1 MSSCS
6 IGSLY
11 LARTEWFDSP
21 YFRAVMV
28 MVMVMGTYCI
38 AMLVPNV
45 QSLVAVVGSV
55 TGSFFTALF
64 IPSILELAY
73 LRHLKE
79 KKPMAEKRGRQHKTP
94 PLESEWEGGPSQALK
109 RTLLESSYVQSQS
122 QSSHTMPTNV
132 YQPRHRNRH
141 HHSSSNSTTT
151 TRSKRERER
160 RNTNTHRIHR
170 RRKKKNYL
178 FDKIGAWCLLLVGS
192 IFALIGSYFSI
203 RDIYHWKIWMIG
215 TTKTKTWNLQ
225 LATLVQ

>member
-1 MSSCS
+1 MGFTVLSCGHGHGNVLHCHVGTQCPILSSRGGFRYW
-6 IGSLY
+6 ILLHRIIHTTHLGISLPP
-11 LARTEWFDSP
+11 TP
-21 YFRAVMV
+21 KKKTMV
-28 MVMVMGTYCI
+28 
-38 AMLVPNV
+38 
-45 QSLVAVVGSV
+45 
-55 TGSFFTALF
+55 
-64 IPSILELAY
+64 
-73 LRHLKE
+73 
-79 KKPMAEKRGRQHKTP
+79 EKRGRQHKTP

-109 RTLLESSYVQSQS
+109 RTLLESSYAQSQS

-132 YQPRHRNRH
+132 YQPRHRHRHRHRH

-203 RDIYHWKIWMIG
+203 RDIYH
-215 TTKTKTWNLQ
+215 
-225 LATLVQ
+225 